1 MGANTKKRGSID
13 IWAGY
18 QPFPSQAAFHK
29 ATRDPKVQFL
39 LLAGGFGGGKTMP
52 SCRQT
57 FQWSL
62 EYPGSFGV
70 IAGRSYT
77 HLIRSTWR
85 TYQRELRATG
95 LIDWVEVTGGSS
107 TTPPKVE
114 FAPELGGS
122 IVQFINLKEEED
134 LYGVEPDWFFVDEAG
149 QVADNLLQT
158 LAGRMRGTPSPTGK
172 IVNAAGYRVI
182 GPLKGVYATNPG
194 PSKFLRRNF
203 RPPGVPGEPTSE
215 RFACFAVPTLE
226 NPTLADSYLEF
237 LRNEYTGARYKA
249 FVEGDWSAF
258 EGQLFTMWDPDRH
271 ITPPCTMRDLGPDW
285 AVVEGWDFGRAVE
298 TAVVWIAYHRYGKHP
313 KRVIG
318 EYGAAEKEVSE
329 HAAAV
334 KAKREQLGIREVIV
348 VGDPAGNQ
356 RGAAGSY
363 INEYAREGIYIA
375 PCMAGRSLPVRDARL
390 ANELHH
396 TMPDGRP
403 GLTINADCT
412 EVIDAIIQARYRTDH
427 DDDPDKERPEQRVK
441 KDDHRLDALEYGVM
455 LTPLPATMGN
465 GTPWPDGLRSGEVG
479 IDSHT
484 AFRAWFEQL
493 DQRPRR

>member
-1 MGANTKKRGSID
+1 MTTTKPKTRRPINIFANYT
-13 IWAGY
+13 
-18 QPFPSQAAFHK
+18 PFPDQARFHR
-29 ATRDPKVQFL
+29 ATRNPDAQFF

-85 TYQRELRATG
+85 TYERELNNTG
-95 LIDWVEVTGGSS
+95 LIDWVTITGGSA
-107 TTPPKVE
+107 TTPPRVVY
-114 FAPELGGS
+114 APELGGS
-122 IVQFINLKEEED
+122 IVQFINLKDEED
-134 LYGVEPDWFFVDEAG
+134 LYGVEPDWFFVDEAA

-158 LAGRMRGTPSPTGK
+158 LAGRMRGTPNPNGRIT
-172 IVNAAGYRVI
+172 NTNGYTVI
-182 GPLKGVYATNPG
+182 GPLKGIFATNPG
-194 PSKFLRRNF
+194 PSKFLRTNF
-203 RPPGVPGEPTSE
+203 RPPGVPGTPNTP
-215 RFACFAVPTLE
+215 RYQTFAVPTLN

-249 FVEGDWSAF
+249 FVEGNWSAF

-271 ITPPCTMRDLGPDW
+271 ITPPCTMNDLGPDW
-285 AVVEGWDFGRAVE
+285 NLVEGWDFGRAVE
-298 TAVVWIAYHRYGKHP
+298 TAVIWIAYHKYGRHP
-313 KRVIG
+313 KRVIA
-318 EYGAAEKEVSE
+318 EYGAAEQEVTQ
-329 HAAAV
+329 HAAAI
-334 KAKREQLGIREVIV
+334 KTIRQQIGARELIV
-348 VGDPAGNQ
+348 TGDPAGNQ

-396 TMPDGRP
+396 TLPNGQP
-403 GLTINADCT
+403 GITINTNCP
-412 EVIDAIIQARYRTDH
+412 ELIDSIIQARYRTDH
-427 DDDPDKERPEQRVK
+427 DDDPDKDRPEARIK
-441 KDDHRLDALEYGVM
+441 KDDHRLDALEYALM
-455 LTPLPATMGN
+455 LTPPPTNQPGP
-465 GTPWPDGLRSGEVG
+465 TPWPDNHPTAA

-484 AFRAWFEQL
+484 ALRDYL
-493 DQRPRR
+493 NLIDNTPRH